1 MSGLL
6 ANPSDVS
13 VLWLKDGRPH
23 AVKVGT
29 LKVDHGV
36 ATWIRA
42 DSAYNTC
49 NTVSEGKNGRFF
61 KLLKTGRKVR

>member
-42 DSAYNTC
+42 DGVIVFKC
-49 NTVSEGKNGRFF
+49 LESEICMVATKRC
-61 KLLKTGRKVR
+61 RASRVVER